1 MVVVDLNIL
10 LQIVEQYGLF
20 VALVIYVLWQ
30 NQKREERYINVIEKL
45 SRAFEALK
53 KDISQIKDKIF
64 EKEDDN
70 E

>member
-1 MVVVDLNIL
+1 MDLSII

-30 NQKREERYINVIEKL
+30 NQKREERYIAVIERL

-53 KDISQIKDKIF
+53 KDVSEIKGKLF
-64 EKEDDN
+64 EGEEK
-70 E
+70 